1 MRLTSCSSCQS
12 FVPPNANQCR
22 FCGCFVAD
30 TSPSSGVTPTAPTAK
45 GRAAG
50 VLAMAGFS
58 LTMMACYGPPT
69 RKVTAADL
77 VPAKDK
83 PTQVAAD
90 PSAKTEGDN
99 AVRNVAK
106 TTPPSDIK

>member
-1 MRLTSCSSCQS
+1 MHLASCPSCQG
-12 FVPPNANQCR
+12 FVPSKQSECR
-22 FCGCFVAD
+22 FCGCFIAD
-30 TSPSSGVTPTAPTAK
+30 TSPQGAAKSAVPTAK

-77 VPAKDK
+77 TPPKDK
-83 PTQVAAD
+83 PTVAAE
-90 PSAKTEGDN
+90 PSAKTEDDTT
-99 AVRNVAK
+99 VRNVAK
-106 TTPPSDIK
+106 TTPPSDVQ